1 LNRLA
6 TILRWSR
13 WPAFA
18 ALALFAV
25 SELLTDRVQAM
36 QWAWWIPR
44 PLLAGCTLAWLVV
57 LELAALAARVD
68 RRELRANRWA
78 VAAAAACTGYA
89 LLGVWRPD
97 SPRPADAVRLVH
109 WNASYVES
117 TAVAPSLATLLLE
130 LDADVVVVTDPGLLW
145 WGDGVQRFTA
155 AGYELRTAGRF
166 CIASRI
172 GIVEARPVLAQGRLH
187 ATRIEVDTRFGPL
200 AIEAIDLPSDPWR
213 SRWQTV
219 VTVSGALAAQRS
231 NGGATS
237 AQRGGLP
244 DVIVGDF
251 NITRGSAS
259 LRGFGEGYAEAFAA
273 AGSGWGGTY
282 PRAMALWAIDLALV
296 GRRWSPA
303 RSEIIDPG
311 AKRHRLQ
318 VVDLVPKDLVPK
330 DLVPKELVPKDL
342 VPRRD

>member
-1 LNRLA
+1 L
-6 TILRWSR
+6 
-13 WPAFA
+13 A

-25 SELLTDRVQAM
+25 SEVLTDRVHAM

-44 PLLAGCTLAWLVV
+44 PILAGSALAWLILV
-57 LELAALAARVD
+57 ELLALATRVD

-78 VAAAAACTGYA
+78 VAAAAVCTA
-89 LLGVWRPD
+89 HAFLGLWRPET
-97 SPRPADAVRLVH
+97 PRPTDAVRLVH

-117 TAVAPSLATLLLE
+117 TAVAPNLVTLLLE

-145 WGDGVQRFTA
+145 WGDGVQRFSA
-155 AGYELRTAGRF
+155 AGYEIRTAGRF
-166 CIASRI
+166 GIAAKVTSGA

-187 ATRIEVDTRFGPL
+187 ATRVEVDTRLGPL
-200 AIEAIDLPSDPWR
+200 SIEAIDLPSDPWR

-231 NGGATS
+231 QAEVG
-237 AQRGGLP
+237 RGSGPP

-259 LRGFGEGYAEAFAA
+259 LGGFGEGYREAFAA

-282 PRAMALWAIDLALV
+282 PRERAWWAIDLALV
-296 GRRWSPA
+296 GGRWSPM
-303 RSEIIDPG
+303 RSEIVDPG

-318 VVDLVPKDLVPK
+318 VVDLS
-330 DLVPKELVPKDL
+330 
-342 VPRRD
+342 PRRE

>member
-1 LNRLA
+1 MPRRPPSADVPHRLSRFA

-18 ALALFAV
+18 ALALFAA
-25 SELLTDRVQAM
+25 SELLTDRVHAM

-44 PLLAGCTLAWLVV
+44 PLLAGCALAWLVAV
-57 LELAALAARVD
+57 ELVALAARVD
-68 RRELRANRWA
+68 RRALRANRW
-78 VAAAAACTGYA
+78 VVLAAAVCTAHA
-89 LLGVWRPD
+89 LLGFWRPG
-97 SPRPADAVRLVH
+97 SPRPANAVRLVH

-117 TAVAPSLATLLLE
+117 TAVAPRLVTLLLE

-145 WGDGVQRFTA
+145 WGDGIERFAA
-155 AGYELRTAGRF
+155 AGYEIRTAGRF
-166 CIASRI
+166 GIASRI

-187 ATRIEVDTRFGPL
+187 ATRIELETRLGPL
-200 AIEAIDLPSDPWR
+200 AVEAIDLPSDPWR

-219 VTVSGALAAQRS
+219 VTVSGALAMQRPG
-231 NGGATS
+231 GGA
-237 AQRGGLP
+237 AGAPRGGKP

-259 LRGFGEGYAEAFAA
+259 LGGFGEGYAEAFAA
-273 AGSGWGGTY
+273 AGSGWGGSY
-282 PRAMALWAIDLALV
+282 PREFAWWAIDLALV
-296 GRRWSPA
+296 GGRWSPA

-318 VVDLVPKDLVPK
+318 VVDLVPSGG
-330 DLVPKELVPKDL
+330 
-342 VPRRD
+342 

>member
-1 LNRLA
+1 MPRLPPSARGPHRLNRFA
-6 TILRWSR
+6 TILRWFR

-18 ALALFAV
+18 ALALFVV
-25 SELLTDRVQAM
+25 SDLLTDRVHAM

-44 PLLAGCTLAWLVV
+44 PLLAGCALASFVAV
-57 LELAALAARVD
+57 EVAALAARVD

-78 VAAAAACTGYA
+78 ILAAAVCALYA
-89 LLGVWRPD
+89 VLGLWRPE

-117 TAVAPSLATLLLE
+117 TAIAPKLVTLLLE

-145 WGDGVQRFTA
+145 WGDGVERFAA
-155 AGYELRTAGRF
+155 AGFEITTAGRF
-166 CIASRI
+166 GIASRI
-172 GIVEARPVLAQGRLH
+172 GVVEARPVLAQGRLH
-187 ATRIEVDTRFGPL
+187 ATRIEFDTRLGPL
-200 AIEAIDLPSDPWR
+200 AVEAIDLPSDPWR

-219 VTVSGALAAQRS
+219 VAVSGALAAQRS
-231 NGGATS
+231 SGGVAS
-237 AQRGGLP
+237 GQRGGKP

-259 LRGFGEGYAEAFAA
+259 LGGFGEGYAEAFAA
-273 AGSGWGGTY
+273 AGSGWGGSY
-282 PRAMALWAIDLALV
+282 PREFAWWAIDLALV
-296 GRRWSPA
+296 GGRWSPA

-318 VVDLVPKDLVPK
+318 VVDLVRSR
-330 DLVPKELVPKDL
+330 E
-342 VPRRD
+342 

>member
-1 LNRLA
+1 MNRLA

-18 ALALFAV
+18 ALLLFAV
-25 SELLTDRVQAM
+25 SELFTDRVHAM

-44 PLLAGCTLAWLVV
+44 PILAGCALAWLAVI
-57 LELAALAARVD
+57 ELVALAARVD
-68 RRELRANRWA
+68 RRELPANRWA
-78 VAAAAACTGYA
+78 VVVAAACMGYA
-89 LLGVWRPD
+89 FLGLWRPTT
-97 SPRPADAVRLVH
+97 PRPADTVRLVH

-117 TAVAPSLATLLLE
+117 TAVAPTLVTRLLE

-145 WGDGVQRFTA
+145 WGDGVQRFAA
-155 AGYELRTAGRF
+155 AGYEIRTAGRF
-166 CIASRI
+166 AVASRI
-172 GIVEARPVLAQGRLH
+172 GIVESRPVLAQGRLH
-187 ATRIEVDTRFGPL
+187 ATRIEFDTRFGPM
-200 AIEAIDLPSDPWR
+200 AVEAIDLPSDPWR

-231 NGGATS
+231 KGGS
-237 AQRGGLP
+237 SRGGPP

-259 LRGFGEGYAEAFAA
+259 LGGFGEGYEEAFAT

-282 PRAMALWAIDLALV
+282 PRERAWWAIDLALV
-296 GRRWSPA
+296 GGRWSPA
-303 RSEIIDPG
+303 RSEIVDPG

-318 VVDLVPKDLVPK
+318 VVDLAPKA
-330 DLVPKELVPKDL
+330 
-342 VPRRD
+342 R